1 FLVAKLTN
9 NNTILQVFT
18 MSAVGGSVAV
28 AQAGSTFTVTFNG
41 VQVGVFVAPN
51 LQNININSFGGYTVN
66 TTQVMTVPVAI
77 HDQPGDNTYLG
88 GASDTTI
95 FLNSGST
102 DTISV
107 TGGQNA
113 LNFSPTSFG
122 VTFDDS
128 KNQGQLQ
135 QLDPSAQHFVSV
147 SGIFQNIVGTGF
159 SDTL

>member
-1 FLVAKLTN
+1 
-9 NNTILQVFT
+9 
-18 MSAVGGSVAV
+18 
-28 AQAGSTFTVTFNG
+28 
-41 VQVGVFVAPN
+41 
-51 LQNININSFGGYTVN
+51 
-66 TTQVMTVPVAI
+66 
-77 HDQPGDNTYLG
+77 
-88 GASDTTI
+88 
-95 FLNSGST
+95 NSGST

-147 SGIFQNIVGTGF
+147 RGIFQNIVGTGF
-159 SDTL
+159 SDTLTAYLPAFNAITGVVSKGTTILSGLGQDTIFGTLGTTAETDGSGSSYTQVLSPDAVNELVSAINGFGGSPTALGGFGSSVSARGGFTAVQTN